1 MNRIAFIDGVTP
13 VYKADFFTSLLY
25 LCFFTLLFVAR
36 IEEAFVTIGS
46 LALLFMGIMTQ
57 VYLYLKLNSNKLY
70 VRFQKIYFLF
80 VVLMCINFVLI
91 HNFEIKALL
100 HGIITL
106 PALALLIYFFDYKT
120 WVSLLPFGIVLFLI
134 IFRWFFLGLGAEDV
148 TVNSRNYI
156 VFFLFLYSM
165 PYFLHCY
172 RANELPSVIF
182 PLIFLVVAVL
192 AIGRASIII
201 SVVLLLG
208 WLLMLLKTTK
218 YRFFV
223 WLLLISIVFFTI
235 RLGFLV
241 ENIDILFSRFEE
253 KGLESSSRTG
263 AWLQYI
269 KYSFANM
276 FNFFFGTNTMTVP
289 LVRNLDGSI
298 HNSYLTAH
306 AYLGILFIYYLFL
319 AYRGFITFF
328 KQKHY
333 LMLAFFGAL
342 LIKAFVDADFPCK
355 VVGGDIYM
363 CILTLVGIN
372 YKLSKYKSYFST

>member
-1 MNRIAFIDGVTP
+1 MTP
-13 VYKADFFTSLLY
+13 VYKAGIFTSLLY
-25 LCFFTLLFVAR
+25 ICFFSLLFVAR
-36 IEEAFVTIGS
+36 LEETFVTIGS
-46 LALLFMGIMTQ
+46 YALLFIGIITQ
-57 VYLYLKLNSNKLY
+57 VYLFLKLNINKLY
-70 VRFQKIYFLF
+70 VKFQKVYFLF
-80 VVLMCINFVLI
+80 VALMCINFVLI
-91 HNFEIKALL
+91 HNFEVKALL

-120 WVSLLPFGIVLFLI
+120 WVSLLPFGLVLSLI
-134 IFRWFFLGLGAEDV
+134 IFRWFILGLGAEDV
-148 TVNSRNYI
+148 TVNSRNYL

-165 PYFLHCY
+165 PYFFHCY
-172 RANELPSVIF
+172 RTDKLPSVLL
-182 PLIFLVVAVL
+182 PLIFIVIAVL

-201 SVVLLLG
+201 SIVLLVG

-218 YRFFV
+218 YRFLV
-223 WLLLISIVFFTI
+223 WVLLIIIIFFTI

-253 KGLESSSRTG
+253 KGLESSSRTE
-263 AWLQYI
+263 AWVQYI
-269 KYSFANM
+269 KYSFTNM
-276 FNFFFGTNTMTVP
+276 FNFLFGTKTMLVP

-306 AYLGILFIYYLFL
+306 AYLGILFIYYLFS
-319 AYRGFITFF
+319 AFRGLFTFL
-328 KQKHY
+328 KQRHY

-363 CILTLVGIN
+363 CILILVGLN
-372 YKLSKYKSYFST
+372 QKLLKIKLK